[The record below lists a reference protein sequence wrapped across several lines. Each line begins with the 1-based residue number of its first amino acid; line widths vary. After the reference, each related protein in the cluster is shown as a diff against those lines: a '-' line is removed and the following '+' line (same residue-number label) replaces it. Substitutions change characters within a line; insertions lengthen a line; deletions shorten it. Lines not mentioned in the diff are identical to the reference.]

1 MRRTRVAVGAVAALT
16 VVAAL
21 AVASPVPGV
30 GDRPGGLVVHE
41 WGTFSSF
48 SGSDG
53 AYLPFH
59 PANTDLPNFVLRG
72 GWPFKDAY
80 AGTVSLETPVLYF
93 YTDKPL
99 TARVE
104 SKFPEGVFTEWF
116 PQAERPEADIRSLRW
131 AEVRVRPDGPVQF
144 PTAPGATH
152 YYAARETDAAP
163 LEVVSRGKD
172 GKERRDQ
179 EKFLFY
185 RGVGNP
191 KPPLTVTA
199 AGGGA
204 FTVRTSGNE
213 PIPALLL
220 VEVKGG
226 AVRYRQLGPLSPG
239 QSATLNL
246 PDALSEPGPLRAA
259 LVTML
264 VKAGLYE
271 KEARAMVKTWE
282 SAWFGDEGVR
292 ALYVLPSGWTERALP
307 LRVTPK
313 PNPLVRV
320 MVGRHDLLTP
330 ERERDVERL
339 VKESKGPSA
348 AARASAARE
357 LAKLGRFAAPAQKKA
372 EERLARRR

>member
-1 MRRTRVAVGAVAALT
+1 MRRIRVAFGAA
-16 VVAAL
+16 AAL
-21 AVASPVPGV
+21 AAVTVALAAASPVPGLA
-30 GDRPGGLVVHE
+30 GRPQGLVVHE

-53 AYLPFH
+53 ALLPFH
-59 PANTDLPNFVLRG
+59 PANTDLPTFVHRG
-72 GWPFKDAY
+72 GWPFKGDY

-93 YTDKPL
+93 YSDKPV
-99 TARVE
+99 TASVRAE
-104 SKFPEGVFTEWF
+104 FPDGVFTEWF
-116 PQAERPEADIRSLRW
+116 PQADRAPRANALSW
-131 AEVRVRPDGPVQF
+131 PNVRVRPGGPVTL
-144 PTAPGATH
+144 PSAAGANH
-152 YYAARETDAAP
+152 YFAARETDAAP
-163 LEVVSRGKD
+163 LEVVFSKD

-179 EKFLFY
+179 EGFLFY
-185 RGVGNP
+185 RGVG
-191 KPPLTVTA
+191 KPTLPLTVTA
-199 AGGGA
+199 AGRGA
-204 FTVRTSGNE
+204 FALRVTGKE

-220 VEVKGG
+220 VEVRGG
-226 AVRYRQLGPLSPG
+226 AVRFRQIGPLATG
-239 QSATLNL
+239 QSATLTL
-246 PDALSEPGPLRAA
+246 PDALSEPSPLRSA
-259 LVTML
+259 LVATL

-292 ALYVLPSGWTERALP
+292 VLYVLPSGWADRALP

-313 PNPLVRV
+313 PDALVRV
-320 MVGRHDLLTP
+320 MVGRHDVLTP

-357 LAKLGRFAAPAQKKA
+357 LAKLGRFAEPAQKKA

>member
-1 MRRTRVAVGAVAALT
+1 MRRTCVAVGAVAALLAAA
-16 VVAAL
+16 VAL
-21 AVASPVPGV
+21 AAAAPVPGV

-59 PANTDLPNFVLRG
+59 PANTDLPRFVYRG
-72 GWPFKDAY
+72 GWPLKSAC

-93 YTDKPL
+93 YTDKPV
-99 TARVE
+99 TVAVE

-116 PQAERPEADIRSLRW
+116 PQAERPPADIRSLRW
-131 AEVRVRPDGPVQF
+131 AEVRVRSDGPVTL
-144 PTAPGATH
+144 PTAPGANH

-163 LEVVSRGKD
+163 LEVVYRKD

-185 RGVGNP
+185 RGVGSP

-204 FTVRTSGNE
+204 FTVRVAGTESV
-213 PIPALLL
+213 PALLL

-226 AVRYRQLGPLSPG
+226 AVRFRQLGPLSPG
-239 QSATLNL
+239 QSATLTL
-246 PDALSEPGPLRAA
+246 PDALSEPSPLRSA
-259 LVTML
+259 LVATL

-292 ALYVLPSGWTERALP
+292 ALYVLPTGWTDRALP
-307 LRVTPK
+307 LRVTPQ
-313 PNPLVRV
+313 PNALVRV

>member
-1 MRRTRVAVGAVAALT
+1 MRKTRVAVGAVAALLA
-16 VVAAL
+16 VAMAL
-21 AVASPVPGV
+21 ATASPVPGLA
-30 GDRPGGLVVHE
+30 GRPEGLVVHE

-53 AYLPFH
+53 ALLPFH
-59 PANTDLPNFVLRG
+59 PANTDLPKFVYRG
-72 GWPFKDAY
+72 SWPFKDGY
-80 AGTVSLETPVLYF
+80 EGTVSLETPVLYF
-93 YTDKPL
+93 YTGKPL
-99 TARVE
+99 TVAVE
-104 SKFPEGVFTEWF
+104 SRFPEGVFTEWF
-116 PQAERPEADIRSLRW
+116 PQAERLPADPRTLRW
-131 AEVRVRPDGPVQF
+131 ADVRVRPDGPVTL
-144 PTAPGATH
+144 PTAPGANH

-163 LEVVSRGKD
+163 LEVAYRKD

-179 EKFLFY
+179 EGFLFY
-185 RGVGNP
+185 RGVGKP
-191 KPPLTVTA
+191 TPPLTVTA
-199 AGGGA
+199 AGRGA
-204 FTVRTSGNE
+204 FSVRVSGKE
-213 PIPALLL
+213 AVPALLL

-226 AVRYRQLGPLSPG
+226 AVRFRQIGPLAAG
-239 QSATLNL
+239 QSATLTL
-246 PDALSEPGPLRAA
+246 PDALSEPSPLRSA
-259 LVTML
+259 LVATL

-292 ALYVLPSGWTERALP
+292 VLYVLPSGWTDRTLP

-313 PNPLVRV
+313 PDGLVRV

-372 EERLARRR
+372 EERLAGRR

>member
-1 MRRTRVAVGAVAALT
+1 MRTTRMAVGAVAALL
-16 VVAAL
+16 AAAMAL
-21 AVASPVPGV
+21 AAAAPVPGV

-53 AYLPFH
+53 GYLPFH
-59 PANTDLPNFVLRG
+59 PAANTDLPKFIYRG
-72 GWPFKDAY
+72 GWPFKGDY

-93 YTDKPL
+93 YTDRPV
-99 TARVE
+99 TASVRAE
-104 SKFPEGVFTEWF
+104 FPDGVFTEWF
-116 PQAERPEADIRSLRW
+116 PQAERAPRANGLSW
-131 AEVRVRPDGPVQF
+131 PNVRVRPDGPVTL
-144 PTAPGATH
+144 PSAPGPNH

-163 LEVVSRGKD
+163 LEVVFSKD

-179 EKFLFY
+179 EGFLFY
-185 RGVGNP
+185 RGVG
-191 KPPLTVTA
+191 KPTTPLTVTA
-199 AGGGA
+199 AGSGT
-204 FTVRTSGNE
+204 FSVRVAGTE
-213 PIPALLL
+213 PVPALLL

-226 AVRYRQLGPLSPG
+226 AVRFRQLGPLAPG
-239 QSATLNL
+239 QSATLTL
-246 PDALSEPGPLRAA
+246 PDALSEPSPLRSA
-259 LVTML
+259 LVATL

-282 SAWFGDEGVR
+282 PAWFGDEGARV
-292 ALYVLPSGWTERALP
+292 LYVLPSSWADRALP

-313 PNPLVRV
+313 PDALVRV

-330 ERERDVERL
+330 ERERDVERM